1 MLIPAPKFWVERG
14 FHLEQESG
22 VRRAAAAAGS
32 KPQRT
37 EAPAGNRVSP
47 ARNVVRG
54 ATTLRRNSEAATEA
68 FRCASLAWRA
78 CLSTEGFWSR
88 RAADCPGD
96 QGRSE

>member
-14 FHLEQESG
+14 FHLEQKTG
-22 VRRAAAAAGS
+22 GRRPATSSGS

-54 ATTLRRNSEAATEA
+54 AKTLRRNSEAATEA
-68 FRCASLAWRA
+68 FRCTSFAWPA

-88 RAADCPGD
+88 RATDCPGD